1 MNNSTKMLD
10 NAKYEAVM
18 EMLSTGIKIS
28 EIAFATGINRSTISN
43 WKQRNGRN
51 LIKTV
56 SHDGEGADRYLKTFI
71 ENMNESRRA
80 DYSYLL
86 GLYLGDGCI
95 YRLPKTY
102 KLTIT
107 LDNKYDSL
115 NEYTISVFSR
125 FFEKPAYIFDLSLH
139 GRGNAIDIITHSCTL
154 PVIFPQHGRGRKHDR
169 SIELKE
175 WQVDIIDSISFVKG
189 LMMSDGSMYVDLQCG
204 NTKAGFTNK
213 SEDIIRIFEKYLNK
227 LNIEYKTYKKKTGIY
242 MTTIHKQ
249 ESVSRLVDLIGT
261 KDSIK

>member
-1 MNNSTKMLD
+1 MKNSTKMLD

-28 EIAFATGINRSTISN
+28 EIALATGINRSTISN

-71 ENMNESRRA
+71 GDMNESRRL

-95 YRLPKTY
+95 YKLPKTY

-107 LDNKYDSL
+107 LDKKYGAL
-115 NEYTISVFSR
+115 NDYTISAFSR
-125 FFEKPAYIFDLSLH
+125 FFEKPAYVFDRSLH

-154 PVIFPQHGRGRKHDR
+154 PVIFPQHGIGRKHDR
-169 SIELKE
+169 SIELSE
-175 WQVDIIDSISFVKG
+175 WQLSLIDSASIVKG
-189 LMMSDGSMYVDLQCG
+189 LIMSDGSIYVESRNAYTNL
-204 NTKAGFTNK
+204 NFTNK
-213 SEDIIRIFEKYLNK
+213 SEDIIRILEKFLTE
-227 LNIEYKTYKKKTGIY
+227 LGIEFNTHLKKNGKF
-242 MTTIHKQ
+242 MTTICRQDAVK
-249 ESVSRLVDLIGT
+249 RLISLIGT